1 MESSEICGL
10 SSSNEAIAAFGRMK
24 AVQGFIF
31 LTHISVKKKKTM
43 NTELSTDVFAIQG
56 QN

>member
-1 MESSEICGL
+1 
-10 SSSNEAIAAFGRMK
+10 MK

-31 LTHISVKKKKTM
+31 LTHISVKKKKE